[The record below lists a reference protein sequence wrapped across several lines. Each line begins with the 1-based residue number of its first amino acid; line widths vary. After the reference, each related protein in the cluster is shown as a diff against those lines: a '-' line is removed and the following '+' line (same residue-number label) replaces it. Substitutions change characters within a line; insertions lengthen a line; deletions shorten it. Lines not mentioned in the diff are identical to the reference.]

1 MHRRALELDDGIT
14 RGVVSIGRNV
24 GHVHH
29 WTNRRFGFGEQAH
42 HFVLRA
48 LLAVVHNDGFQ
59 LLTVGHA
66 VAKGGE
72 ARVAGVTQQLQ
83 HPGSNGV
90 AAGAHANPLAVAALI
105 GAARRCVGKASA
117 QARLH
122 FAGEFVERQ
131 QRAHH
136 LKDALEQA
144 DIDHL
149 ANAAVQR
156 NHRCECANESGH
168 FVGECDGGQHWLAAG
183 HAADRGQPAH
193 HFGDAGEPWPVAIRP
208 GLTKAGDARDDQR
221 RVDRV

>member
-1 MHRRALELDDGIT
+1 M
-14 RGVVSIGRNV
+14 
-24 GHVHH
+24 
-29 WTNRRFGFGEQAH
+29 
-42 HFVLRA
+42 
-48 LLAVVHNDGFQ
+48 
-59 LLTVGHA
+59 LTVGHA

-136 LKDALEQA
+136 LKDALKQA
-144 DIDHL
+144 DVDHL

-156 NHRCECANESGH
+156 DHRCECANESGH

-183 HAADRGQPAH
+183 HAADRRQPAH

-221 RVDRV
+221 GVDRV